1 MAKINNLASEI
12 SKILKEYT
20 NEVEQGIEETQ
31 DKIAKD
37 SVKKL
42 KANSPKL
49 TGSYRKGWRVKTEG
63 NKKIIHNEVTKIHI
77 GAGKKKKI
85 RNIDILGALSNLEGL
100 SGEDIGIIDV
110 QDGFA
115 FVDILNGKGNTL
127 LKKYKEI
134 KVKGKIAKLSKAKK

>member
-63 NKKIIHNEVTKIHI
+63 NKKIIHNKTDYQLTHLLENGHVNRDGSRTPAIVHI
-77 GAGKKKKI
+77 KPVEESAI
-85 RNIDILGALSNLEGL
+85 
-100 SGEDIGIIDV
+100 
-110 QDGFA
+110 
-115 FVDILNGKGNTL
+115 
-127 LKKYKEI
+127 KEFIEATERLI
-134 KVKGKIAKLSKAKK
+134 KR